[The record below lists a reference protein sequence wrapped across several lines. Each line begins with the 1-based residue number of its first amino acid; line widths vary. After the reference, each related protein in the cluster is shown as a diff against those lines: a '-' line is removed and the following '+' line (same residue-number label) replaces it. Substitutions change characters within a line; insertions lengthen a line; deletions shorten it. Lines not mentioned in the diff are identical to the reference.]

1 MASERDALLDA
12 ATKLFLSKEFKSVT
26 VEELQEASGLSK
38 AAFLRQA
45 SSKEEV
51 LHAVLARDVQQLID
65 AVRPGVRRG
74 RKIADILE
82 GVAAKAFEYIDSHPL
97 MMTLMTGT
105 IEVAVP
111 DWAPRFEELRQRCLA
126 VPVEALKV
134 GVSQSEIRDDLPLD
148 LVAALMFELQM
159 SGFLLHH
166 KQGKDRAFKAAQRR
180 KAGIELLLN
189 GLRPR

>member
-1 MASERDALLDA
+1 MASDRDAILDA
-12 ATKLFLSKEFKSVT
+12 ATKWFLAKELEAVT
-26 VEELQEASGLSK
+26 LEEIQAASGVAKS
-38 AAFLRQA
+38 AFMRQV
-45 SSKEEV
+45 SSKEDALHQV
-51 LHAVLARDVQQLID
+51 LQRDVQTLID
-65 AVRPGVRRG
+65 SVRPSVRRG

-82 GVAAKAFEYIDSHPL
+82 GIAEKAFEYIEAHPL

-111 DWAPRFEELRQRCLA
+111 EWAPRFEELRQRCMA
-126 VPVEALKV
+126 IPVEALKV

-166 KQGKDRAFKAAQRR
+166 KQGKDRAFRAAQRR